1 MINALEKKHR
11 ATEGIRILRGG
22 LGPLKFKEGRP
33 GGFPVIDIFEQ
44 RFILMSVLS
53 HKDVSEDPS
62 GIRRKQRFQGK
73 THLLCS
79 KNSKEAS
86 AAEGLAGE
94 REVREEMGLD
104 GLGICC
110 QY

>member
-1 MINALEKKHR
+1 MISALEKKQR

-22 LGPLKFKEGRP
+22 LGPLKFKEGRS
-33 GGFPVIDIFEQ
+33 GGFPVIHIYEQ
-44 RFILMSVLS
+44 SFILMSVLS
-53 HKDVSEDPS
+53 HKDVSEEPS
-62 GIRRKQRFQGK
+62 GRRRKQSFQGE
-73 THLLCS
+73 THVLCP

-86 AAEGLAGE
+86 AAEGLASEG
-94 REVREEMGLD
+94 EVREDMGPD